1 MLKQSKMKTKLVLF
15 FGILLLITVF
25 VQGLIS
31 YVELTK
37 AHNASISA
45 EQQKFDEIIR
55 NSVETLISTL
65 DVNHQRY
72 LKEEITQEQEMAQA
86 KKIVR
91 DTRYNNGE
99 GYFWADLKNGTCEI
113 HMNPEYEGKQRFNE
127 KDLEGNYFIQNLIK
141 AGDQDGGGFTEF
153 YFTKP
158 NEDGSFKKR
167 GFTEKYEPYGWYI
180 STGNYYDDIE
190 KTIDAYE
197 KEKNL
202 SLLILFLSAIVI
214 GGIGIAC
221 MLIMAER
228 ISKHLKMVTQRLLL
242 LSQGDLHTPVP
253 EVHTG
258 DELETLASA
267 TKQTIDSLGL
277 TIHNIDTTM
286 KEFSK
291 GNYIVNSTEDYI
303 GDLSEIYASIEDFS
317 RQISST
323 LWQIN
328 QSSDEVAQGSEQVS
342 SGAQALAQGAS
353 EQAGSIQEL
362 LSFVEDMTSQINET
376 AENAE
381 KAKQISLEASAS
393 TAQGQQ
399 QIENMITAMSEISE
413 ASIEIGKIIKNI
425 DDIAF
430 QTNILALNAAVE
442 AARAGAA
449 GKGFAVVADEVRNLA
464 SKSAESA
471 KNTADLIERSQ
482 VAITNG
488 SKIVSDTAQ
497 SLENIISDSEKS
509 AEVIQ
514 YIADKTLEQKDS
526 ISHVNTSIEQVS
538 DVVQVNS
545 ATAEESAA
553 ISEELSGQAQM
564 LKALIRKFKY
574 LESVNN

>member
-1 MLKQSKMKTKLVLF
+1 MFKQSKLKTKLVVF
-15 FGILLLITVF
+15 IGFLLLITVF

-37 AHNASISA
+37 AHNASITA
-45 EQQKFDEIIR
+45 EQKKFDAIIQE
-55 NSVETLISTL
+55 SVETLISTL

-72 LKEEITQEQEMAQA
+72 LKGEITHEQEMAEA
-86 KKIVR
+86 KEIVR

-99 GYFWADLKNGTCEI
+99 GYFWADLADGTCEV
-113 HMNPEYEGKQRFNE
+113 HMNPAYEGKKRINE
-127 KDLEGNYFIQNLIK
+127 KDLAGNYYIQNLIK
-141 AGDQDGGGFTEF
+141 AGNQNGGGFTEF

-190 KTIDAYE
+190 KTIRTYE
-197 KEKNL
+197 KSKNQ
-202 SLLILFLSAIVI
+202 SLLLIILSSVLI
-214 GGIGIAC
+214 GGLGVVC

-228 ISKHLKMVTQRLLL
+228 ISRHLKTVTDRLMLL
-242 LSQGDLHTPVP
+242 GQGDLHSPVP
-253 EVHTG
+253 EVKTG
-258 DELETLASA
+258 DELETLAVA
-267 TKQTIDSLGL
+267 TRQTIDNLGV
-277 TIHNIDTTM
+277 TIHNIDTSM

-291 GNYIVNSTEDYI
+291 GNYVLDTTENYI
-303 GDLSEIYASIEDFS
+303 GDLSEIYTSIRNFS
-317 RQISST
+317 VQISST
-323 LWQIN
+323 LSQIN
-328 QSSDEVAQGSEQVS
+328 AASSEVAQGSEQVS
-342 SGAQALAQGAS
+342 SGAQSLAEGAS

-362 LSFVEDMTSQINET
+362 LNYVEEMTSQINQT
-376 AENAE
+376 VENAK
-381 KAKQISLEASAS
+381 KAKHISVEASEA
-393 TAQGQQ
+393 TTLGQK
-399 QIENMITAMSEISE
+399 QIEKMIAAMDEISKT
-413 ASIEIGKIIKNI
+413 SIEIGKIIKNI

-464 SKSAESA
+464 SKSADYA

-482 VAITNG
+482 VAIKSG
-488 SKIVSDTAQ
+488 SNIVSDTAEF
-497 SLENIISDSEKS
+497 LENIISDSEKS

-514 YIADKTLEQKDS
+514 YIADKTIEQKDS
-526 ISHVNTSIEQVS
+526 ITHVNSSIQQVS
-538 DVVQVNS
+538 TVIQMNS

-564 LKALIRKFKY
+564 LKDLIGQFKY
-574 LESVNN
+574 VETM